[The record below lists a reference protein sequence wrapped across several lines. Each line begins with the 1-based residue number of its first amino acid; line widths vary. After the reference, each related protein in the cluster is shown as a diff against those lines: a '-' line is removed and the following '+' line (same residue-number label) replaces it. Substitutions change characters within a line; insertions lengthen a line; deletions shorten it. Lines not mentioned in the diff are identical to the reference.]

1 MNIFFVSTVSSG
13 VNALALVFLTDIAKP
28 LYRFKTGKR
37 LSERASTILSKILGI
52 ASFLAHL
59 IS

>member
-1 MNIFFVSTVSSG
+1 MNLFFVSTVSSG

-52 ASFLAHL
+52 ASF
-59 IS
+59 